1 MTRKTEN
8 PSNKINKCPRDWA
21 IRNTYFHNMKKIL
34 ADSAPKA
41 IGPYSHAWQSG
52 NLIFCSGQTPLNPV
66 TMVIEGAT
74 VTEQTTLVLNN
85 LETVLKSAG
94 CDRTHILK
102 TSVFLKNFADFE
114 RMNKAYEAFFGEHK
128 PARTTVE
135 VSRLPKEALVE
146 IECVAA
152 VQK

>member
-1 MTRKTEN
+1 
-8 PSNKINKCPRDWA
+8 
-21 IRNTYFHNMKKIL
+21 MKKIF
-34 ADSAPKA
+34 AAEAPKA

-52 NLIFCSGQTPLNPV
+52 NLIFCSGQTPLNPL
-66 TMVIEGAT
+66 TMLLEGTT
-74 VTEQTTLVLNN
+74 VAEQTTLVLSN
-85 LETVLKSAG
+85 LEVVLRAAG
-94 CDRTHILK
+94 CDRSHVLK

-114 RMNKAYEAFFGEHK
+114 RMNKAYEQFFGEHK

-152 VQK
+152 IKKD